1 MIPLDKLKS
10 VSSKLLKPVQSVV
23 LSPFNKIQTQTTAKV
38 LSYSPILPSE
48 LLTRFLSSK
57 SLTKEETQTL
67 IKELSKPIPEDVKVT
82 LNAEPFLKVLQNWN
96 SKVLTEPIKQVFQQD
111 FKTYLETIKTYIE
124 QNKELQQSNKE
135 LLQEIQS
142 TLEKEVNLLNS
153 SDEDKQRIIS
163 LIQKIREKD
172 LDKIT
177 DNLYNLESKFQ
188 VIANPKS
195 ELATSPLSPEQLF
208 SKLEN
213 FYKGL
218 TGGGFK
224 EYAKTYLEQKVWGIS
239 PELGFALEL
248 FGDKIFGLG
257 GRVLGKGGRL
267 LGRVLSKTGLGSKA
281 VQVLTKVGLKAPI
294 TTGGIVSTA
303 TNVSKLGTVLN
314 IGKGLLGKVALPL
327 TLALGAYSAYKGF
340 KSAEKIFGKD
350 ATLAQKL
357 ESAGAKV
364 VSDFTFGLVSQEKV
378 AKGLDWLNNKIL
390 KYTPFGALFNLL
402 NTKPFSKGR
411 TSHNGQI
418 DKSQE
423 VFSNQ
428 SNLDKLLLA
437 QIKVESNFNPKAV
450 SRVGATGLAQF
461 MPATW
466 KEVWTKKEFYAKY
479 NPNLLKYENIPDITN
494 PKAQLEAQKAYMSYL
509 LSQFNGDVRW
519 ALASY
524 NYGIGKVKKLYTKY
538 GGDFTKAFT
547 ELPRETKS
555 YIARVL
561 SIANNSNQLST
572 LLPKAK
578 QLGLNLDIQVKP
590 TENRGVVNKD
600 INTNLASNNTNQPQ
614 QVVVMN
620 NTNQPYIQ
628 DKPSEETIILSKL
641 LLGY

>member
-10 VSSKLLKPVQSVV
+10 VSSKLLTPVQSVV
-23 LSPFNKIQTQTTAKV
+23 LFPFNKLQTQTTAKV
-38 LSYSPILPSE
+38 LSYSP
-48 LLTRFLSSK
+48 TLSSK
-57 SLTKEETQTL
+57 LLVKYLSYEFLTKEETQTL
-67 IKELSKPIPEDVKVT
+67 IKELSKPIPEDIKVT

-124 QNKELQQSNKE
+124 QNKKLQQSNKE

-142 TLEKEVNLLNS
+142 TLEKEVNLLDS
-153 SDEDKQRIIS
+153 SDEDRQRIIS

-188 VIANPKS
+188 LIANPKS
-195 ELATSPLSPEQLF
+195 ELATTPLSPEQLF
-208 SKLEN
+208 SKLES

-218 TGGGFK
+218 TGGGFR
-224 EYAKTYLEQKVWGIS
+224 EYARTFLEQKVWGIS
-239 PELGFALEL
+239 PELGFLVSL

-257 GRVLGKGGRL
+257 GKVLGKGGRL
-267 LGRVLSKTGLGSKA
+267 LGRTLSKTGLGSKA
-281 VQVLTKVGLKAPI
+281 IQVLTKVGLKAPI

-303 TNVSKLGTVLN
+303 TNVGKLGTVLN
-314 IGKGLLGKVALPL
+314 VGKGLLSKLALPL
-327 TLALGAYSAYKGF
+327 TVALGAYSAYKGF
-340 KSAEKIFGKD
+340 RNAEEIFGKD

-390 KYTPFGALFNLL
+390 KYTPYGVLFNLL
-402 NTKPFSKGR
+402 NTKPFSESR
-411 TSHNGQI
+411 TSVRDEI
-418 DKSQE
+418 DKSQGA
-423 VFSNQ
+423 F

-466 KEVWTKKEFYAKY
+466 KEIWTKKEFYAKY
-479 NPNLLKYENIPDITN
+479 NPNLLKYENIPDITD

-524 NYGIGKVKKLYTKY
+524 NYGIGRVKKLYTKY

-555 YIARVL
+555 YIAKIL
-561 SIANNSNQLST
+561 SIANNPAQLST

-578 QLGLNLDIQVKP
+578 QLGLGFDFRVKP
-590 TENRGVVNKD
+590 TEKRGGVVNKD
-600 INTNLASNNTNQPQ
+600 INTNLASNTTNQPTQ